1 MYGSSID
8 IKESL
13 TNFGYSTL
21 QMTLILTNL
30 LILPPRLP
38 FLIHT
43 RRLGIEGGMIAS
55 TLYHLLRQRI
65 VHLPITNLFS
75 KSRIR
80 Y

>member
-1 MYGSSID
+1 
-8 IKESL
+8 
-13 TNFGYSTL
+13 
-21 QMTLILTNL
+21 MTLILMNL
-30 LILPPRLP
+30 LTLLPRPP

-43 RRLGIEGGMIAS
+43 RRLDLEGDMIAS

-65 VHLPITNLFS
+65 VHLPLTNLFS